1 MNIRNRKR
9 AAQLFAAAATAMA
22 CNTPGPVD
30 EHWGESSRHTR
41 AEMIA
46 NPEAGTNSAGPI
58 EGLDSLSAE
67 ITGHNYELDATRV
80 RESRD
85 DEVFLIRQP

>member
-1 MNIRNRKR
+1 
-9 AAQLFAAAATAMA
+9 
-22 CNTPGPVD
+22 
-30 EHWGESSRHTR
+30 
-41 AEMIA
+41 MIA

-67 ITGHNYELDATRV
+67 ITVHNYELDATRV